1 MTNDGPWLRVHCLD
15 IIHQLSAIAV
25 PTETIDCDNVAA
37 DWNHTG
43 LATIIDWDLGESL
56 LQSTSERSIGLITH
70 EAQGVIRFGCPVL
83 EVLYDGTTRHHP

>member
-25 PTETIDCDNVAA
+25 STETIDCDNVAA
-37 DWNHTG
+37 DWNHTS
-43 LATIIDWDLGESL
+43 LTTIIDWDLSESL

-83 EVLYDGTTRHHP
+83 EVLNDGAARHHP